1 MHIVKK
7 GLSQPVITLILSCL
21 LYGCSVFA
29 PPVSDTPDS
38 GLDSEADISNAADNS
53 PSSSSRIN
61 GFDVTLSDPY
71 LWRDWQ
77 PVVSNPGADGGSPL
91 RAAVTLLITN
101 REEIKR
107 PISWKAFLENA
118 EGEQFPLLWTDRAQT
133 PQFAATLGSG
143 QTYEVDLVAHNG
155 PYLPV
160 GSSASINFQFEIN
173 GDQTGHL
180 SSVSVNVERTD

>member
-7 GLSQPVITLILSCL
+7 GLSRPAITLILPCL
-21 LYGCSVFA
+21 LYGCSVLA
-29 PPVSDTPDS
+29 PPASDLQDS
-38 GLDSEADISNAADNS
+38 GLDSEVDISDSADNATLIF
-53 PSSSSRIN
+53 SRIN
-61 GFDVTLSDPY
+61 GFDVGLSDPY

-101 REEIKR
+101 REDIKR
-107 PISWKAFLENA
+107 PISWKAFLESA
-118 EGEQFPLLWTDRAQT
+118 DGERFPLHWTDRAQT
-133 PQFAATLGSG
+133 PRSAVTLGSG
-143 QTYEVDLVAHNG
+143 QTYEVELVAHNG

-160 GSSASINFQFEIN
+160 GSSVSINFQFETD

-180 SSVSVNVERTD
+180 LSGPVSVERTD

>member
-7 GLSQPVITLILSCL
+7 GYSRAAITLILPCL

-29 PPVSDTPDS
+29 PPAGDTLDS
-38 GLDSEADISNAADNS
+38 GLDSEADISDSA
-53 PSSSSRIN
+53 SSSSRIN
-61 GFDVTLSDPY
+61 GFDVGLSDPY

-77 PVVSNPGADGGSPL
+77 PVVSNPGADGGSSL
-91 RAAVTLLITN
+91 RAAVTLIITN

-107 PISWKAFLENA
+107 PISWKAFLESA
-118 EGEQFPLLWTDRAQT
+118 DGEQFPLHWTDRAQT
-133 PQFAATLGSG
+133 PQFAVTLGSG
-143 QTYEVDLVAHNG
+143 QTYQVDLVAHNG

-160 GSSASINFQFEIN
+160 GSSTSIHFEFETD

-180 SSVSVNVERTD
+180 SSASVSVERTD

>member
-7 GLSQPVITLILSCL
+7 GLSQPVITLILPCF

-29 PPVSDTPDS
+29 PPAGDMLDS
-38 GLDSEADISNAADNS
+38 GLDSEADISDSA
-53 PSSSSRIN
+53 SSSSRIN
-61 GFDVTLSDPY
+61 GFDIALSDPY

-101 REEIKR
+101 RKEIKR
-107 PISWKAFLENA
+107 PISWKAFLESA
-118 EGEQFPLLWTDRAQT
+118 EGERFPLHWTDRAQI
-133 PQFAATLGSG
+133 PQFAATLGPG
-143 QTYEVDLVAHNG
+143 QTYQVDLVAHNG

-160 GSSASINFQFEIN
+160 GSSTSIHFEFETD

-180 SSVSVNVERTD
+180 SYGSVSVERTD

>member
-7 GLSQPVITLILSCL
+7 GLSQPVITLILSCF

-29 PPVSDTPDS
+29 PPAGDTLDS
-38 GLDSEADISNAADNS
+38 GLDSEADISDSA
-53 PSSSSRIN
+53 SSSSRIN
-61 GFDVTLSDPY
+61 GFDITLSDPY

-101 REEIKR
+101 GEEIKR
-107 PISWKAFLENA
+107 AISWKTFLESA
-118 EGEQFPLLWTDRAQT
+118 DGEQFLLQWTDRAQT
-133 PQFAATLGSG
+133 PQFAAALGPG
-143 QTYEVDLVAHNG
+143 QTYEVELVAHNG

-160 GSSASINFQFEIN
+160 GSSVSIHFQFETD

-180 SSVSVNVERTD
+180 SSGSVNVERTD

>member
-7 GLSQPVITLILSCL
+7 GLSRPVITLILSSL
-21 LYGCSVFA
+21 LYGCSVFT
-29 PPVSDTPDS
+29 PPVSDALDS
-38 GLDSEADISNAADNS
+38 GLDSEADISDAANHS

-61 GFDVTLSDPY
+61 GFDITLSDPY

-91 RAAVTLLITN
+91 QAAVTLLITN

-107 PISWKAFLENA
+107 SISWKAFLESA
-118 EGEQFPLLWTDRAQT
+118 DGERFPLHWTDRAQI
-133 PQFAATLGSG
+133 PQFAVTLGSG
-143 QTYEVDLVAHNG
+143 QSYQLDLVAHNG

-160 GSSASINFQFEIN
+160 GSSVSINFEFEIN
-173 GDQTGHL
+173 GDQTGYL
-180 SSVSVNVERTD
+180 SSGSVSVERTD